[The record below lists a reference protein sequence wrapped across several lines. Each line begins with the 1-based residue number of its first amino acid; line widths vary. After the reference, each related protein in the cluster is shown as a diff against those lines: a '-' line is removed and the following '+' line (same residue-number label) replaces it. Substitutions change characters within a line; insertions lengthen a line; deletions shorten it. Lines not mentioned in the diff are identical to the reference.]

1 MMRERTRRA
10 EAEHLDAE
18 ILDAV
23 GRGWQEP
30 LAELE
35 FDRLA
40 REVFAHQFR
49 FNPVYRQ
56 FCLMRRVSAAPDVGS
71 WRDIPPVPTGA
82 FKIGRWTTFPPEV
95 EAAVFRTSGTT
106 VGAPGIHGFEC
117 LGLMNAAIVASAR
130 RYLVPDRERIRC
142 LFLSPPPAAARDSSL
157 VHMFAVFRE
166 AFGAP
171 GSGFFLSHRADGGF
185 RPDRLANALDAAVRD
200 RESVLVAG
208 AALAFHIVL
217 PALAGRWSLPSGS
230 RAMVTG
236 GAKGV
241 RRMADPIRIAEAIAR
256 DLGIPA
262 SHQVAEYGM
271 TELSSQY
278 YDAGLR
284 TSLTGGEEGPGFR
297 VPPWARVRIVDPL
310 TGREVDSGA
319 KNDSGAEGAVIHY
332 DLANRASAIALQT
345 SDLGFWRGEDGFELH
360 GREPGAE
367 ARGCSLAADLWL
379 ERTI

>member
-1 MMRERTRRA
+1 MNAPSGAREKVRRA
-10 EAEHLDAE
+10 EAERLDGE
-18 ILDAV
+18 ILEAI
-23 GRGWQEP
+23 GRGWADP
-30 LAELE
+30 LSEAE

-40 REVFAHQFR
+40 REVFAHQHR

-56 FCLMRRVSAAPDVGS
+56 FCLMHGIGAPADVGS
-71 WRDIPPVPTGA
+71 WREIPPVPTGA
-82 FKIGRWTTFPPEV
+82 FKVGRWATFAEER
-95 EAAVFRTSGTT
+95 EAAAFRTSGTT
-106 VGAPGIHGFEC
+106 SGTAGVHRFET
-117 LGLMNAAIVASAR
+117 LGLMNAAIVTGGR

-142 LFLSPPPAAARDSSL
+142 LFLSPPPSSAPDSSL

-171 GSGFFLSHRADGGF
+171 GSDFFLTGRPGAGGLAL
-185 RPDRLANALDAAVRD
+185 DRLANALAGAVGHG
-200 RESVLVAG
+200 EPVLVAG
-208 AALAFHIVL
+208 AALTFHHVL
-217 PALAGRWSLPSGS
+217 SGLDGSWSLAAGS

-236 GAKGV
+236 GFKGV
-241 RRMADPIRIAEAIAR
+241 RRAADPGSLARSIADR
-256 DLGIPA
+256 LGIPA

-284 TSLTGGEEGPGFR
+284 SRLGAEEGPGLR
-297 VPPWARVRIVDPL
+297 IPPWVRLRILDPV
-310 TGREVDSGA
+310 TGEDADG
-319 KNDSGAEGAVIHY
+319 EGTLVHC
-332 DLANRASAIALQT
+332 DLANRASAIVIQT
-345 SDLGFWRGEDGFELH
+345 SDLGARVAEGGFELR